1 MGKRM
6 CLELAGRQHIALLD
20 PLRAT
25 GVASSTI
32 WTFNREAKLVRKH
45 ALAVGELLSLCA
57 FCLSLAVFAQQSPK
71 VFRVGMLL

>member
-20 PLRAT
+20 PLRST
-25 GVASSTI
+25 GVASSTN

-45 ALAVGELLSLCA
+45 AFALGELLSLCA